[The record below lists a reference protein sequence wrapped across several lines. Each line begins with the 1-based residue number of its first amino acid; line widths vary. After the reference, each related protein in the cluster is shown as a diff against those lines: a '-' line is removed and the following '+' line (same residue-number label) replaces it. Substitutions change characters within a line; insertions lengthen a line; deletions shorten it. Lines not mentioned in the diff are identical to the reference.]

1 MKGEFGRKTLAKL
14 RPDCPGAANAPPR
27 RALPDD
33 LRSRSSSISA
43 KAGTSSFGGISSTR
57 SINPERQL
65 PKGNTD
71 KIHKVGCAFGQITNI
86 QNDRRSVQLA
96 LKCFW

>member
-1 MKGEFGRKTLAKL
+1 MTFALEAVPFQRKQ
-14 RPDCPGAANAPPR
+14 
-27 RALPDD
+27 ALPV
-33 LRSRSSSISA
+33 SV
-43 KAGTSSFGGISSTR
+43 ISSTR